1 MATTPCI
8 LPLKR
13 LYRLAGLALAMTLML
28 FSITTLA
35 WVYGTLSPIH
45 IATVLVMLFWAL
57 MLRWY
62 TAGIVHIHH
71 MSAEDRAFFDLVTR
85 SM

>member
-13 LYRLAGLALAMTLML
+13 LYRLAGLSLAMTLML
-28 FSITTLA
+28 FSVAALA
-35 WVYGTLSPIH
+35 WVYGTLSPVH
-45 IATVLVMLFWAL
+45 IATVLVMLLWVL

-62 TAGIVHIHH
+62 TAGIVYVHH